1 MIKDKNVTDS
11 TYQLPI
17 SQMLEPTAVTE
28 LADFVRQA
36 SDSSTAVYPLG
47 GQTAV
52 HYGLEA
58 TQEGWGIST
67 SKLNEVVDF
76 PVKDLTITV
85 QTGISMKSLNEVLA
99 REGLMLPLDVPK
111 QSTATLGGVI
121 ATNTNGPRRFG
132 YGTVRDYV
140 IGIEAVNGKG
150 QVFHGGGRVVKN
162 VAGYDFC
169 KLLTGSLGTLG
180 VITQATVKLKP
191 IPEDR
196 VTVIAPVGNP
206 DIAESCVAMLL
217 ESPTVPAAI
226 ELLYGNAWEPWTGN
240 VKGELTLAIQLAGT
254 AVEMAWG
261 QQRLIHDLKAEGASG
276 ATVISGERHTQL
288 WKSIQEFPADERELT
303 VQIKTVS
310 SGAIPII
317 EKCRQLAPDC
327 TIQSDA
333 GNGVVTVGFAEIPD
347 GGIAGVVVTE
357 LGPLA
362 TSFHGHVETLKCPN
376 PADLTIGTMWGNL
389 SAPNWLQR
397 RIKDQFDP
405 QGILN
410 PGRFVYQ

>member
-1 MIKDKNVTDS
+1 MIKDNNVTHP

-28 LADFVRQA
+28 LADFVQQA
-36 SDSSTAVYPLG
+36 YESSTPVYTVG
-47 GQTAV
+47 GQTAI
-52 HYGLEA
+52 HYGLAA
-58 TQEGWGIST
+58 TQEGWGLST
-67 SKLNEVVDF
+67 TKLNEIVDF
-76 PVKDLTITV
+76 PEKDLTITV
-85 QTGISMKSLNEVLA
+85 NAGISMKSLNEALA
-99 REGLMLPLDVPK
+99 REGLMLPLDVP
-111 QSTATLGGVI
+111 QQAAATLGGVI

-191 IPEDR
+191 IPEDC
-196 VTVIAPVGNP
+196 VTVIVPLGSP
-206 DIAESCVAMLL
+206 DIAESCMAMLM

-226 ELLYGNAWEPWTGN
+226 ELLYGNAWESWTENAKSG
-240 VKGELTLAIQLAGT
+240 LTLAVQLDGT
-254 AVEMAWG
+254 SVELAWG
-261 QQRLIHDLKAEGASG
+261 QQRLIDDLKEEGASG
-276 ATVISGERHTQL
+276 ATVISGEPHAQF
-288 WKSIQEFPADERELT
+288 WKAIQEFPAGERELT
-303 VQIKTVS
+303 IQIKTVP
-310 SGAIPII
+310 SGVIPVI
-317 EKCRQLAPDC
+317 EKCRQLVPDC
-327 TIQSDA
+327 IMQSDA
-333 GNGVVTVGFAEIPD
+333 GNGVVSVGFTEIPD

-362 TSFHGHVETLKCPN
+362 TSYHGHIETLRCPN
-376 PADLTIGTMWGNL
+376 RADLTISTMWGNL
-389 SAPNWLQR
+389 SAPDWLQR
-397 RIKDQFDP
+397 RIKEQFDP

>member
-1 MIKDKNVTDS
+1 MIKDNNVTDL
-11 TYQLPI
+11 TYQLPT
-17 SQMLEPTAVTE
+17 SQLLEPTAVTE
-28 LADFVRQA
+28 LADFVQQA
-36 SDSSTAVYPLG
+36 YESSTPVYTLG
-47 GQTAV
+47 GQTAI
-52 HYGLEA
+52 HYGLAA
-58 TQEGWGIST
+58 TQEGWGLST
-67 SKLNEVVDF
+67 AKLNEIVDF
-76 PVKDLTITV
+76 PEKDLTITV
-85 QTGISMKSLNEVLA
+85 NAGISMKSLNEALA
-99 REGLMLPLDVPK
+99 REGLMLPLDVP
-111 QSTATLGGVI
+111 QQAAATLGGVI

-191 IPEDR
+191 IPEDS
-196 VTVIAPVGNP
+196 VTVIVPLDSP
-206 DIAESCVAMLL
+206 DIAESCIAMLM

-226 ELLYGNAWEPWTGN
+226 ELLYGNAWEAWTENAKSG
-240 VKGELTLAIQLAGT
+240 LTLAVQLAGT
-254 AVEMAWG
+254 SVELAWG
-261 QQRLIHDLKAEGASG
+261 QQRLIDDLKVEGASG
-276 ATVISGERHTQL
+276 ATVISGEPHVQL
-288 WKSIQEFPADERELT
+288 WKAIQEFPAGERELT
-303 VQIKTVS
+303 IQIKTVS
-310 SGAIPII
+310 SGAIPVI
-317 EKCRQLAPDC
+317 EKCRQFAPDC
-327 TIQSDA
+327 IIQSDA
-333 GNGVVTVGFAEIPD
+333 GNGVVTVGFTEIPD

-362 TSFHGHVETLKCPN
+362 TSFHGHIETLRCPN

-389 SAPNWLQR
+389 SAPDWLQR
-397 RIKDQFDP
+397 RIKEQFDP

>member
-1 MIKDKNVTDS
+1 
-11 TYQLPI
+11 
-17 SQMLEPTAVTE
+17 
-28 LADFVRQA
+28 
-36 SDSSTAVYPLG
+36 
-47 GQTAV
+47 
-52 HYGLEA
+52 
-58 TQEGWGIST
+58 
-67 SKLNEVVDF
+67 
-76 PVKDLTITV
+76 
-85 QTGISMKSLNEVLA
+85 MKSLNEALA
-99 REGLMLPLDVPK
+99 REGLMLPLDVP
-111 QSTATLGGVI
+111 QQAAATLGGVI

-191 IPEDR
+191 IPEDG
-196 VTVIAPVGNP
+196 VTVIVPLDSP
-206 DIAESCVAMLL
+206 DIAESCMAMLM

-226 ELLYGNAWEPWTGN
+226 ELLYGNVWESWTENAKSG
-240 VKGELTLAIQLAGT
+240 LTLAVQLAGT
-254 AVEMAWG
+254 SVELVWG
-261 QQRLIHDLKAEGASG
+261 QQRLIGDLKEQGASG
-276 ATVISGERHTQL
+276 ATVISGEPQAQL
-288 WKSIQEFPADERELT
+288 WQAIQEFPAGERELT
-303 VQIKTVS
+303 IQVKTVS
-310 SGAIPII
+310 SGAIPVI

-327 TIQSDA
+327 IIQSDA
-333 GNGVVTVGFAEIPD
+333 GNGVVTVGFPEIPD
-347 GGIAGVVVTE
+347 GGISGVVVNE

-362 TSFHGHVETLKCPN
+362 TSLHGHIETLRCPN

-389 SAPNWLQR
+389 SAPDWLQR
-397 RIKDQFDP
+397 RIKEQFDP